1 MKFKVEVDG
10 IEVFIPEEDTKHKPM
25 CHHERGLF
33 YTATGY
39 GTKLPTCWMI
49 YFQGIWRRV
58 YAICISNVSTTYV
71 LVKGEKLI
79 VREL

>member
-10 IEVFIPEEDTKHKPM
+10 IEVFIPEEDTKYKPM
-25 CHHERGLF
+25 IHHELGLT

-39 GTKLPTCWMI
+39 GTKLPTRWMI

-58 YAICISNVSTTYV
+58 YAICISNVSTAYV

-79 VREL
+79 VREC